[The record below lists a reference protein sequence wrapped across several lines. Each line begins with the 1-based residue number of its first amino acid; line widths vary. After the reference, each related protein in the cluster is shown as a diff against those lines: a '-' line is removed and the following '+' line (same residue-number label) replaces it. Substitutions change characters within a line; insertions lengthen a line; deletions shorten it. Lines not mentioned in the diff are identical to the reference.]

1 MNYIIVALSVI
12 IIVILLYVAFKSY
25 FSNVSTLTQQT
36 SLADTTK
43 PVPDVVATNLQKP
56 DATRY
61 AYGVWIY
68 VNTLASASPPK
79 SVIFSRNNDII
90 VYLDQLTTTLTAVI
104 NPTTTA
110 LPGAGS
116 SVIVSNETGLT
127 GLIKPLASGISPST
141 KINITNN
148 FPLQK
153 WVYLAISIDNIVAD
167 CYLDGK
173 LVKSVKIA
181 QVAPDK
187 SSKITFGL
195 GIDAY
200 IAQFQ
205 RWTNPLDP
213 QSAWNAYVAGSGS
226 SLAGTDSN
234 YNVAL
239 SVLKDNVITSKLT
252 LY

>member
-12 IIVILLYVAFKSY
+12 IIVSLFYVVFKSY

-36 SLADTTK
+36 SLADINK
-43 PVPDVVATNLQKP
+43 PVPEVVATNLQKP

-68 VNTLASASPPK
+68 VNTLTAGANPPR
-79 SVIFSRNNDII
+79 SVIFSRDKDIV
-90 VYLDQLTTTLTAVI
+90 VYLDQSTSTLYAVL
-104 NPTTTA
+104 NH
-110 LPGAGS
+110 
-116 SVIVSNETGLT
+116 
-127 GLIKPLASGISPST
+127 KPAGISNANGSITVLNDIMLDTST
-141 KINITNN
+141 KIAITNN

-153 WVYLAISIDNIVAD
+153 WVYLTISIDNTVAD

-173 LVKSVKIA
+173 LIKSVKIT

-187 SSKITFGL
+187 ISNIKFGS

-226 SLAGTDSN
+226 SLAGADSN

>member
-1 MNYIIVALSVI
+1 MNYIIVILSVI
-12 IIVILLYVAFKSY
+12 IIVILFYIGFKSY
-25 FSNVSTLTQQT
+25 FSNVSTLTKQT
-36 SLADTTK
+36 SLADTSK
-43 PVPDVVATNLQKP
+43 PVPDIVANTLQKP

-68 VNTLASASPPK
+68 VNTLTASSTPPK
-79 SVIFSRNNDII
+79 SVIFSRNKDIV
-90 VYLDQLTTTLTAVI
+90 VYLDQANSTLNVVLNPNTATGLSTSA
-104 NPTTTA
+104 P
-110 LPGAGS
+110 
-116 SVIVSNETGLT
+116 VIVSSETGLIQA
-127 GLIKPLASGISPST
+127 GST
-141 KINITNN
+141 KIAITNN

-153 WVYLAISIDNIVAD
+153 WVYLVVSVDNTVAD

-173 LVKSVKIA
+173 LVKSVKIS

-187 SSKITFGL
+187 ESNVRFGL
-195 GIDAY
+195 GVDAY
-200 IAQFQ
+200 VAQFQ

-213 QSAWNAYVAGSGS
+213 QSVWNAYAAGSGS

>member
-1 MNYIIVALSVI
+1 LNAPT
-12 IIVILLYVAFKSY
+12 AKS
-25 FSNVSTLTQQT
+25 
-36 SLADTTK
+36 
-43 PVPDVVATNLQKP
+43 
-56 DATRY
+56 
-61 AYGVWIY
+61 I
-68 VNTLASASPPK
+68 
-79 SVIFSRNNDII
+79 IFSRNNDLIL
-90 VYLDQLTTTLTAVI
+90 YLDQSNTTLTAVVNPQI
-104 NPTTTA
+104 NSTNT
-110 LPGAGS
+110 S
-116 SVIVSNETGLT
+116 STSPIFVSDESK
-127 GLIKPLASGISPST
+127 LIKSAVLPSTVSPST

-153 WVYLAISIDNIVAD
+153 WVYLVISIDNTVAD

-173 LVKSVKIA
+173 LIKSVKIT

-187 SSKITFGL
+187 TADVKFGL
-195 GIDAY
+195 GVDAY

-213 QSAWNAYVAGSGS
+213 QSVWKAYAAGSGS

>member
-12 IIVILLYVAFKSY
+12 IIVILFYVAFKSY

-36 SLADTTK
+36 SLADSTK
-43 PVPDVVATNLQKP
+43 PVPNVVATNLQKP

-68 VNTLASASPPK
+68 VNTITGGSNAPK
-79 SVIFSRNNDII
+79 SVIFSRNKDIV
-90 VYLDQLTTTLTAVI
+90 VYLDQSTTTLYAVLNPNTA
-104 NPTTTA
+104 A
-110 LPGAGS
+110 LSGGGATS
-116 SVIVSNETGLT
+116 TPIIVSNETTLVPNGAT
-127 GLIKPLASGISPST
+127 RIA
-141 KINITNN
+141 ITNN

-153 WVYLAISIDNIVAD
+153 WVYLAISIDNTVAD

-187 SSKITFGL
+187 TSDIIFGL

-226 SLAGTDSN
+226 RLAGTDSN